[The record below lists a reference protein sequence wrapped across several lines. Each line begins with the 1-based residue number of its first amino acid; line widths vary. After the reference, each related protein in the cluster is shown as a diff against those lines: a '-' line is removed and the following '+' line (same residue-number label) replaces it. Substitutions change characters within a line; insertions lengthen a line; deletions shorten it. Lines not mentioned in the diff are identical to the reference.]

1 MSPVESAPV
10 SPSLRRASSTT
21 SARAKA
27 SRIQGNRRRTG
38 VCLVRLQGRL
48 APGRRAPLD
57 LGDDARAL
65 GVGHLR
71 PAHDLVEA
79 AAATQAQGGGWT
91 ESADAVAGGFDQI
104 GR

>member
-10 SPSLRRASSTT
+10 SPSLWRASSTT

-38 VCLVRLQGRL
+38 VRLVRLQGRL

-79 AAATQAQGGGWT
+79 AAAPMQRRIRIEGAY
-91 ESADAVAGGFDQI
+91 AIAGLSIRRG
-104 GR
+104 